1 MGRGIFCRHRQIH
14 IDQPQ
19 GVPGEEQRRHR
30 ESHTAN
36 CVEHSVNCR
45 CRCIHYQTCP
55 SNLFDA
61 GGDILFLKFEEDL
74 SVKEAVFVANQKV
87 IDRLVDAVV
96 SGSFR
101 FINSLAQGAAY
112 TFIALINASIW
123 SR

>member
-1 MGRGIFCRHRQIH
+1 M
-14 IDQPQ
+14 
-19 GVPGEEQRRHR
+19 
-30 ESHTAN
+30 
-36 CVEHSVNCR
+36 
-45 CRCIHYQTCP
+45 
-55 SNLFDA
+55 
-61 GGDILFLKFEEDL
+61 FLKFEEGL
-74 SVKEAVFVANQKV
+74 SVKEAVFVANRKV